1 MIQEI
6 KLKFYNNYLGF
17 GYNDFRKVYSS
28 KDNIWIEMKV
38 HAGRLV
44 YGTDRKPFS
53 KLREGITHKNY
64 VIQDYLPF

>member
-6 KLKFYNNYLGF
+6 KIKYYNSTLKV
-17 GYNDFRKVYSS
+17 GYNDFRKVYFED
-28 KDNIWIEMKV
+28 KWHDVKV

-44 YGTDRKPFS
+44 YGTNRKPFS